1 MFVVF
6 VVCTQDSIL
15 MQTLKLQFSDAALP
29 TLESFIKHTRT
40 ARIFRRAQ
48 AVPEVVTGQRL
59 QSVW

>member
-1 MFVVF
+1 
-6 VVCTQDSIL
+6 